1 MAIVEDEKSEVFLLQ
16 LYHQVEMTE
25 DILVPGGILIIKD
38 PYLKLTADGRHG
50 LRVDHVSDAVFLL
63 AHDRR
68 VPSCWHSELTNPQLK
83 SADFWKTK
91 GKEFLVN
98 QDIRPQLNIFD
109 VGSLLI
115 RQSGSRGRGLFT
127 TKAVKT
133 GDLMF
138 CEKAFAYAFHEGE
151 GTSGDSSRLTMNLL
165 IDINANS
172 FTSGA
177 QPELITMLVRKL
189 YRNPSQTSAVK
200 GLHCGSYSP
209 VQGTFDIID
218 GMPVIDSFLLTR
230 ILLLNSFG
238 CKFPEKAGAL
248 KRPVGIDR
256 LGNVFPS
263 LGLWTFASHMHHS
276 CLSNAFCSFIG
287 DMTIVR
293 AIADIPVDAEITIQY
308 LNPFNPQRQQKY
320 IINWAFACDC
330 AMCEDDDHTSDIV
343 IAKRKRLGESL
354 QQLLRLLSRRG
365 GSSGTAGIASLIRKS
380 SDLLAEMEE
389 TYIKP
394 TEEVPR
400 LTLWVGY
407 RDFACALTLTGA
419 GLSSNAQ
426 KAIEIG
432 LKALRCLRFV
442 IESGSLGSNQGL
454 VVKKWGYMAPGEL
467 DCWIC
472 LKTAYDCT
480 GSHELALA
488 AEGCAKVCC
497 RIQLG
502 EAETFQ

>member
-1 MAIVEDEKSEVFLLQ
+1 MQ
-16 LYHQVEMTE
+16 
-25 DILVPGGILIIKD
+25 
-38 PYLKLTADGRHG
+38 
-50 LRVDHVSDAVFLL
+50 
-63 AHDRR
+63 
-68 VPSCWHSELTNPQLK
+68 
-83 SADFWKTK
+83 
-91 GKEFLVN
+91 
-98 QDIRPQLNIFD
+98 
-109 VGSLLI
+109 
-115 RQSGSRGRGLFT
+115 
-127 TKAVKT
+127 
-133 GDLMF
+133 
-138 CEKAFAYAFHEGE
+138 
-151 GTSGDSSRLTMNLL
+151 
-165 IDINANS
+165 
-172 FTSGA
+172 
-177 QPELITMLVRKL
+177 KL
-189 YRNPSQTSAVK
+189 YRNPSLTSAVK

-256 LGNVFPS
+256 LGNLFPS
-263 LGLWTFASHMHHS
+263 LGLWTFASHMNHS
-276 CLSNAFCSFIG
+276 CLSNAFRSFNG
-287 DMTIVR
+287 DMMIVR

-308 LNPFNPQRQQKY
+308 LNPFNPQHQQKY
-320 IINWAFACDC
+320 IINWAFVCDC

-365 GSSGTAGIASLIRKS
+365 GSSGTASIASLIRKS

-394 TEEVPR
+394 AEGVPR

-419 GLSSNAQ
+419 GLSSNSQ

-432 LKALRCLRFV
+432 LKALRCLGFV
-442 IESGSLGSNQGL
+442 IEGGSLGSNQGL
-454 VVKKWGYMAPGEL
+454 VVKKWGYMEPGEL

-488 AEGCAKVCC
+488 AEGCAKVCY